1 MIVIDSSLWIE
12 FFLGSQYGE
21 LIRVNSLFQTNS
33 FIVPTIIIREVH
45 KKLTEYY
52 NEELANDYCSYFK
65 IGKVVN
71 LDFKLS
77 VFSSKISKQYKLP
90 LADSIIYAT
99 TLQNKATLY
108 TMDKHFEELPDVIY
122 YKKVTSNTN

>member
-21 LIRVNSLFQTNS
+21 LIRINSSFQSNS
-33 FIVPTIIIREVH
+33 FIVPTIIREVH
-45 KKLTEYY
+45 KKLTEFY

-65 IGKVVN
+65 LGKVVN

-77 VFSSKISKQYKLP
+77 VFSSKIS
-90 LADSIIYAT
+90 
-99 TLQNKATLY
+99 N
-108 TMDKHFEELPDVIY
+108 
-122 YKKVTSNTN
+122 